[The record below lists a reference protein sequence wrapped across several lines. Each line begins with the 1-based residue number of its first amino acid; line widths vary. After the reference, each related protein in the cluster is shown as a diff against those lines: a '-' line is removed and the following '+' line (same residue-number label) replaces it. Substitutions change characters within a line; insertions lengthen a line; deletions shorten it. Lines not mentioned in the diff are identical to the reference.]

1 MKFLISGGGTG
12 GHIFPAISIA
22 NALREVEPDCEIL
35 FVGANGRMEM
45 ERIPDAGY
53 NIVGLDI
60 QGLERKKIWKNF
72 KVIFNF
78 IKSYIKAKSI
88 VRRFAPDVAVGVGG
102 YVSAASMRAAASCG
116 VPIVLQEQ
124 NSFAG
129 ITNKFLAKK
138 ASKICVAYDGM
149 ERFFDKSKIVLTG
162 NPVRQNILKSDI
174 DINLAYEHFRFDSS
188 KKTLLIIGGSLGAK
202 TINESIL
209 DNIDELLKSDFQ
221 VIWQTGKYY
230 FPEIKQ
236 KLLSLYPQ
244 TAEHE
249 ETPLKLGN
257 LFVSDFISAMDYAY
271 RIADLVI
278 SRAGASSISELCLL
292 GKPSILVPSP
302 NVSENH
308 QYHNAMSLVNKDATI
323 MVEDNKAKQILAK
336 QAIDLI
342 RDDNRLKE
350 LRENIQKLAFSDSA
364 KKIAQVVLQQTK
376 RQNIK

>member
-22 NALREVEPDCEIL
+22 NALREVEPNCEIL

-60 QGLERKKIWKNF
+60 QGLERKKICKNF
-72 KVIFNF
+72 KVVFNF

-88 VRRFAPDVAVGVGG
+88 VHNFAPDVAIGVGG
-102 YVSAASMRAAASCG
+102 YVSAAAMRAAASLN
-116 VPIVLQEQ
+116 VTIVLQEQ

-162 NPVRQNILKSDI
+162 NPVRQNILNSN
-174 DINLAYEHFRFDSS
+174 INIKEAYEHFRLDSS

-209 DNIDELLKSDFQ
+209 GNIDELLKSDFQ

-230 FPEIKQ
+230 FPEIAKNLKERYNQ
-236 KLLSLYPQ
+236 SSKTEQS
-244 TAEHE
+244 
-249 ETPLKLGN
+249 PLCIEN
-257 LFVSDFISAMDYAY
+257 LFVADFISAMDYAY
-271 RIADLVI
+271 RIADVVI

-292 GKPSILVPSP
+292 AKPSILVPSP

-308 QYHNAMSLVNKDATI
+308 QYHNAMSLANKNATI
-323 MVEDNKAKQILAK
+323 MVEDHMAGQILTK

-342 RDDNRLKE
+342 QDDNRLKI
-350 LRENIQKLAFSDSA
+350 LSENIQKLAFADSA
-364 KKIAQVVLQQTK
+364 KKIAQVVLQQAK
-376 RQNIK
+376 RKNIK

>member
-22 NALREVEPDCEIL
+22 NALREVEPNCEIL

-60 QGLERKKIWKNF
+60 QGLERKKICKNF
-72 KVIFNF
+72 KVVFNF

-88 VRRFAPDVAVGVGG
+88 VHNFAPDVAIGVGG
-102 YVSAASMRAAASCG
+102 YVSAAAMRAAASLN
-116 VPIVLQEQ
+116 VTIVLQEQ

-162 NPVRQNILKSDI
+162 NPVRQNILNSN
-174 DINLAYEHFRFDSS
+174 INIKEAYEHFRLDSS

-209 DNIDELLKSDFQ
+209 GNIDELLKSDFQ

-230 FPEIKQ
+230 FPEIAKNLKERYNQ
-236 KLLSLYPQ
+236 SSKTEQS
-244 TAEHE
+244 
-249 ETPLKLGN
+249 PLCIEN
-257 LFVSDFISAMDYAY
+257 LFVADFISSMDYAY
-271 RIADLVI
+271 RIADVVI

-292 GKPSILVPSP
+292 AKPSILVPSP

-308 QYHNAMSLVNKDATI
+308 QYHNAMSLANKNATI
-323 MVEDNKAKQILAK
+323 LVEDHMAGQILTK

-342 RDDNRLKE
+342 QDDNRLKI
-350 LRENIQKLAFSDSA
+350 LSENIQKLAFVDSA
-364 KKIAQVVLQQTK
+364 KKIAQVVLQQAK
-376 RQNIK
+376 RKNIK

>member
-22 NALREVEPDCEIL
+22 NALREVEPNCEIL

-60 QGLERKKIWKNF
+60 QGLERKKICKNF
-72 KVIFNF
+72 KVVFNF

-88 VRRFAPDVAVGVGG
+88 VHNFAPDVAIGVGG
-102 YVSAASMRAAASCG
+102 YVSAAAMRAAASLN
-116 VPIVLQEQ
+116 VTIVLQEQ

-162 NPVRQNILKSDI
+162 NPVRQNMLNSN
-174 DINLAYEHFRFDSS
+174 INIKEAYEHFRLDSS

-209 DNIDELLKSDFQ
+209 GNIDELLKSDFQ

-230 FPEIKQ
+230 FPEIAKNLKERYNQ
-236 KLLSLYPQ
+236 SSKTEQS
-244 TAEHE
+244 
-249 ETPLKLGN
+249 PLCIEN
-257 LFVSDFISAMDYAY
+257 LFVADFISAMDYAY
-271 RIADLVI
+271 RIADVVI

-292 GKPSILVPSP
+292 AKPSILVPSP

-308 QYHNAMSLVNKDATI
+308 QYHNAMSLANKNATI
-323 MVEDNKAKQILAK
+323 LVEDHMAEQILTK

-342 RDDNRLKE
+342 QDDNRLKI
-350 LRENIQKLAFSDSA
+350 LSENIQKLAFADSA
-364 KKIAQVVLQQTK
+364 KKIAQVVLQQAK
-376 RQNIK
+376 RKNIK

>member
-22 NALREVEPDCEIL
+22 NALREAEPDCEIL

-78 IKSYIKAKSI
+78 IKSYIKAKGI

-102 YVSAASMRAAASCG
+102 YVSAAAMRAAAACR

-236 KLLSLYPQ
+236 KLLSIYSQ
-244 TAEHE
+244 TAEPN

-336 QAIDLI
+336 QVIDLI

>member
-22 NALREVEPDCEIL
+22 NALREVEPNCEIL

-60 QGLERKKIWKNF
+60 QGLERKKICKNF
-72 KVIFNF
+72 KVVFNF

-88 VRRFAPDVAVGVGG
+88 VHNFAPDVAIGVGG
-102 YVSAASMRAAASCG
+102 YVSAAAMRAAASLN
-116 VPIVLQEQ
+116 VTIVLQEQ

-162 NPVRQNILKSDI
+162 NPVRQNILNSN
-174 DINLAYEHFRFDSS
+174 INIKEAYEHFRLDSS

-209 DNIDELLKSDFQ
+209 GNIDELLKSDFQ

-230 FPEIKQ
+230 FPEIAKNLKERYNQ
-236 KLLSLYPQ
+236 SSKTEQS
-244 TAEHE
+244 
-249 ETPLKLGN
+249 PLCIEN
-257 LFVSDFISAMDYAY
+257 LFVADFISAMDYAY
-271 RIADLVI
+271 RIADVVI

-292 GKPSILVPSP
+292 AKPSILVPSP

-308 QYHNAMSLVNKDATI
+308 QYHNAMSLANKNATI
-323 MVEDNKAKQILAK
+323 LVEDHMAGQILTK

-342 RDDNRLKE
+342 QDDNRLKI
-350 LRENIQKLAFSDSA
+350 LSENIQKLAFADSA
-364 KKIAQVVLQQTK
+364 KKIAQVVLQQAK
-376 RQNIK
+376 RKNIK

>member
-22 NALREVEPDCEIL
+22 NALREVEPNCEIL

-60 QGLERKKIWKNF
+60 QGLERKKICKNF
-72 KVIFNF
+72 KVVFNF

-88 VRRFAPDVAVGVGG
+88 VHNFAPDVAIGVGG
-102 YVSAASMRAAASCG
+102 YVSAAAMRAAASLN
-116 VPIVLQEQ
+116 VTIVLQEQ

-149 ERFFDKSKIVLTG
+149 ERFFEKSKIVLTG
-162 NPVRQNILKSDI
+162 NPVRQNILNSN
-174 DINLAYEHFRFDSS
+174 INIKEAYEHFRLDSS

-209 DNIDELLKSDFQ
+209 GNIDELLKSDFQ

-230 FPEIKQ
+230 FPEIAKNLKERYNQ
-236 KLLSLYPQ
+236 SSKTEQS
-244 TAEHE
+244 
-249 ETPLKLGN
+249 PLCIEN
-257 LFVSDFISAMDYAY
+257 LFVADFISAMDYAY
-271 RIADLVI
+271 RIADVVI

-292 GKPSILVPSP
+292 AKPSILVPSP

-308 QYHNAMSLVNKDATI
+308 QYHNAMSLANKNATI
-323 MVEDNKAKQILAK
+323 LVEDHMAEQILTK

-342 RDDNRLKE
+342 QDDNRLKI
-350 LRENIQKLAFSDSA
+350 LSENIQKLAFADSA
-364 KKIAQVVLQQTK
+364 KKIAQVVLQQAK
-376 RQNIK
+376 RKNIK

>member
-22 NALREVEPDCEIL
+22 NALREAEPDCEIL

-78 IKSYIKAKSI
+78 IKSYIKAKGI

-102 YVSAASMRAAASCG
+102 YVSAAAMRAAVACK

-236 KLLSLYPQ
+236 KLLSIYSQ
-244 TAEHE
+244 TAEPN

-364 KKIAQVVLQQTK
+364 KRIAQVVLQQIK

>member
-22 NALREVEPDCEIL
+22 NALREAEPDCEIL

-60 QGLERKKIWKNF
+60 QGFERKKIWKNF

-78 IKSYIKAKSI
+78 IKSYIKAKGI

-102 YVSAASMRAAASCG
+102 YVSAAAMRAAVACK

-244 TAEHE
+244 TAEPD

-323 MVEDNKAKQILAK
+323 MVEDNKAKQILVK

-364 KKIAQVVLQQTK
+364 KRIAQVVLQQIK

>member
-22 NALREVEPDCEIL
+22 NALREVEPNCEIL

-60 QGLERKKIWKNF
+60 QGLERKKICKNF
-72 KVIFNF
+72 KVVFNF

-88 VRRFAPDVAVGVGG
+88 VHNFAPDVAIGVGG
-102 YVSAASMRAAASCG
+102 YVSAAAMRAAASLN
-116 VPIVLQEQ
+116 VTIVLQEQ

-162 NPVRQNILKSDI
+162 NPVRQNILNSN
-174 DINLAYEHFRFDSS
+174 INIKEAYEHFRLDSS

-209 DNIDELLKSDFQ
+209 GNIDELLKSDFQ

-230 FPEIKQ
+230 FPEIAKNLKERYNQ
-236 KLLSLYPQ
+236 SSKTEQS
-244 TAEHE
+244 
-249 ETPLKLGN
+249 PLCIEN
-257 LFVSDFISAMDYAY
+257 LFVADFISAMDYAY
-271 RIADLVI
+271 RIADVVI

-292 GKPSILVPSP
+292 AKPSILVPSP

-308 QYHNAMSLVNKDATI
+308 QYHNAMSLANKNATI
-323 MVEDNKAKQILAK
+323 MVEDHMAGQILTK

-342 RDDNRLKE
+342 QDDNRLKI
-350 LRENIQKLAFSDSA
+350 LSENIQKLAFADSA
-364 KKIAQVVLQQTK
+364 KKIAQVVLQQAK
-376 RQNIK
+376 KKNIK

>member
-22 NALREVEPDCEIL
+22 NALREAEPDCEIL

-78 IKSYIKAKSI
+78 IKSYIKAKGI

-102 YVSAASMRAAASCG
+102 YVSAAAMRAAVACK

-308 QYHNAMSLVNKDATI
+308 QYHNAMSLVNKNATI

-336 QAIDLI
+336 QVIDLI

-364 KKIAQVVLQQTK
+364 KRIAQVVLQQIK

>member
-22 NALREVEPDCEIL
+22 NALREVEPNCEIL

-60 QGLERKKIWKNF
+60 QGLERKKICKNF
-72 KVIFNF
+72 KVVFNF

-88 VRRFAPDVAVGVGG
+88 VHNFAPDVAIGVGG
-102 YVSAASMRAAASCG
+102 YVSAAAMRAAASLN
-116 VPIVLQEQ
+116 VTIVLQEQ

-162 NPVRQNILKSDI
+162 NPVRQNILNSN
-174 DINLAYEHFRFDSS
+174 INIKEAYEHFRLDSS

-209 DNIDELLKSDFQ
+209 GNIDELLKSDFQ

-230 FPEIKQ
+230 FPEIAKNLKERYNQ
-236 KLLSLYPQ
+236 SSKTEQS
-244 TAEHE
+244 
-249 ETPLKLGN
+249 PLCIEN

-271 RIADLVI
+271 RIADVVI

-292 GKPSILVPSP
+292 AKPSILVPSP

-308 QYHNAMSLVNKDATI
+308 QYHNAMSLANKNATI
-323 MVEDNKAKQILAK
+323 MVEDHMAGQILTK

-342 RDDNRLKE
+342 QDDNRLKI
-350 LRENIQKLAFSDSA
+350 LSENIQKLAFADSA
-364 KKIAQVVLQQTK
+364 KKIAQVVLQQAK
-376 RQNIK
+376 KKNIK